1 MGKYRRLFMENKS
14 SYKINEQG
22 LLGEV
27 KIADDVIAIIAG
39 LAATEVTG
47 VARMCGNITNELVS
61 KLGMKKLSKGVRVV
75 VEDNIVS
82 VDLALELDYG
92 VSIPT
97 ISEKVQDRVKT
108 AIENMTGLKVSEV
121 NVRVA
126 GVALEEE

>member
-22 LLGEV
+22 MLGEV

-61 KLGMKKLSKGVRVV
+61 KLGMKKLSKGVRVT
-75 VEDNIVS
+75 VENNIVS

-92 VSIPT
+92 VSIPS

-108 AIENMTGLKVSEV
+108 AIENMTGLKVSDV